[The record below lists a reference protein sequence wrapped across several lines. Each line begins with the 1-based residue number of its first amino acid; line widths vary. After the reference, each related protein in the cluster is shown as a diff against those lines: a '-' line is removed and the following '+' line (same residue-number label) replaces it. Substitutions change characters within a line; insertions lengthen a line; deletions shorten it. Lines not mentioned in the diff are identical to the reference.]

1 MPRRA
6 HPFLSLHPPHD
17 ASRTQRFV
25 CRDTISHLN
34 VAAALWQQGIEPGD
48 IILNWPKGP
57 DDDESVLTPIDAD
70 LDRDDLVVYLTRPA
84 LDDGEWDTRR
94 QLTRAYTDLEAHAL
108 RRCRPYF
115 GYLDRAMLKLDPQIQ
130 ALLPSGYESRSMISF
145 YMRMWA
151 TYKELHG
158 RAANGRHSRMPK
170 DLRTAAFV
178 LNLPALWDGGPA
190 LLCAFAMD
198 GAIAAG
204 WSSILRYKHPEWLL
218 APGFRMVELIVT
230 EIPERPTHP
239 RFGLDWQIEELIHT
253 TA

>member
-6 HPFLSLHPPHD
+6 HPFLSFHPPHD
-17 ASRTQRFV
+17 AKRIQRFV
-25 CRDTISHLN
+25 CRDTIPHLN
-34 VAAALWQQGIEPGD
+34 VAVALQQMGFEPGD
-48 IILNWPKGP
+48 IILNWPRNP
-57 DDDESVLTPIDAD
+57 REDASVLVPIDAD
-70 LDRDDLVVYLTRPA
+70 LGRNDLVVYLTRPA

-94 QLTRAYTDLEAHAL
+94 QLTRAYTDLEDHAL
-108 RRCRPYF
+108 GECRPF
-115 GYLDRAMLKLDPQIQ
+115 FTHLDRGEMRLDPRIQ
-130 ALLPSGYESRSMISF
+130 ALLPAGYAGRSWISF
-145 YMRMWA
+145 YQRMWA

-158 RAANGRHSRMPK
+158 RDANDERPK
-170 DLRTAAFV
+170 ERRTAAFV
-178 LNLPALWDGGPA
+178 LNVPQLWDDGPA

-230 EIPERPTHP
+230 EIPEQPTHP

-253 TA
+253 AA